1 MSVQWCAIVPV
12 PVCVPVPEGVTMFDH
27 ERLDVYKA
35 AIEFI
40 IAADDIIEHLPR
52 GKSYLADQLQRA
64 SSSIS
69 LNIAEGAGEYWT
81 NEKCRFYRMAKRSAT
96 ECAGILDVC
105 KSLQAISGPRY
116 EQARQLL
123 LRIVSM
129 LIKMAQ
135 IADHS
140 GTGTHTGTGT
150 TAITLSD
157 PRKL

>member
-1 MSVQWCAIVPV
+1 
-12 PVCVPVPEGVTMFDH
+12 MFDH
-27 ERLDVYKA
+27 EKLDVYKA

-69 LNIAEGAGEYWT
+69 LNIAEGAGEYST

-105 KSLQAISGPRY
+105 KSLQAITGPRY

>member
-1 MSVQWCAIVPV
+1 MGVQWFAIVPV
-12 PVCVPVPEGVTMFDH
+12 CVPVPVPEGVTMFDH
-27 ERLDVYKA
+27 EKLDVYKA

-69 LNIAEGAGEYWT
+69 LNIAEGAGEYST

-105 KSLQAISGPRY
+105 KSLKAISELRY
-116 EQARQLL
+116 EQSRRLL

-150 TAITLSD
+150 SAIFSEKNL
-157 PRKL
+157 